1 MRRDR
6 ERSFSHKKA
15 VSLWDRPPPTV
26 GHSAAQTARIPYFW
40 FFSKQMNLPPRHV
53 QQDVLLGGVS
63 EEKMAW
69 FYAASTKLDAQASL
83 GENE

>member
-1 MRRDR
+1 
-6 ERSFSHKKA
+6 
-15 VSLWDRPPPTV
+15 
-26 GHSAAQTARIPYFW
+26 
-40 FFSKQMNLPPRHV
+40 MNLPPRHV